1 MDRVAFVFSGQG
13 DQHPG
18 MGMQLERND
27 AAARDVF
34 ARCDRLRPG
43 TSRQCFSGTEAELR
57 ETVNTQPCLFAVE
70 MAMAQALRA
79 RGLVPSCVAG
89 FSLGELAALTY
100 AQAMTLEDGFSLV
113 CRRGEW
119 MQQAAQ
125 RCPTAMAAVLR
136 LSAQQVEEICAQ
148 VGDVY
153 PVNYNCPGQIAVS
166 GREERMAALE
176 SAVKAAGG
184 RAVPLKV
191 RGGFH
196 SPFMREAA
204 EAFACELDKSALHAP
219 ALTVYSDVT
228 GAPYPPE
235 IAPLLSRQIAEPV
248 RWKTVIRGMIA
259 EGVDTFVEIGPGKT
273 LCGLIGRIDRSVR
286 TFAAAGYDDLDALLA
301 EVQSC

>member
-1 MDRVAFVFSGQG
+1 MGKLAFVFAGQG
-13 DQHPG
+13 AQYPG
-18 MGMQLERND
+18 MGQELYQAS
-27 AAARDVF
+27 AAAMAVF
-34 ARCDRLRPG
+34 DMAERLRPG
-43 TSRQCFSGTEAELR
+43 TLELCFGRSAEQLN
-57 ETVNTQPCLFAVE
+57 TTINTQPCLFAVE

-204 EAFACELDKSALHAP
+204 EAFTCELDKSALHAP

-248 RWKTVIRGMIA
+248 RWEAVIRGMIA